1 MADIKVKQKSSTP
14 IKTVN
19 KALIQAGKLKDNL
32 VQVKEKVDDINNVAV
47 STTASD
53 NVNEYTSEK
62 ITNSTNYIRRK
73 GTEKV
78 TKRGRNEL
86 TKVKENIKNVRKR
99 FNQRGIISKTKKQ
112 VSRARRNINYSK
124 KAIKTAD
131 RSAKIAKKTAKESAK
146 ASQRIAKAS
155 KELARRTAQATKATI
170 KAIVTAIKATITAI
184 KGLATFITAGGWV
197 IIAVL
202 IVIVLLIGI
211 IAIIGKAVGEKPSY
225 FGRPNYRIVEIAETQ
240 IGNVNGEPY
249 WSWYGFEERVAW
261 CACFVSWCSYQSGD
275 LEDGKVPKFSVCEDG
290 IAWFK
295 KKLQWHNRNPIYE
308 PIPGDYIFFDWKDK
322 NTGLRDGISDH
333 VGIVKEFDKENKRVY
348 TIEGNTSNSCA
359 YRDYDSNSE
368 DILGYGRPNYSDVV
382 ANYNYENVIRQEVE
396 NYIANKQSEA
406 VKAVDEQVDENGTQP
421 EIN

>member
-32 VQVKEKVDDINNVAV
+32 VQVKEKVDDINNFAE

-53 NVNEYTSEK
+53 NVNEYTSRK
-62 ITNSTNYIRRK
+62 VTSSTNYLTRK
-73 GTEKV
+73 GTKEV
-78 TKRGRNEL
+78 GERGKKEL
-86 TKVKENIKNVRKR
+86 IKVKDNIKNARKR
-99 FNQRGIISKTKKQ
+99 FKNRSIVSKTKKQ
-112 VSRARRNINYSK
+112 ISRARRNTNYAK
-124 KAIKTAD
+124 KTIKTAEKT
-131 RSAKIAKKTAKESAK
+131 AKTAKKTAEKTVKATERAIK
-146 ASQRIAKAS
+146 ASR
-155 KELARRTAQATKATI
+155 EMARRTAQAAKATA
-170 KAIVTAIKATITAI
+170 KAIVTAVKATISAL
-184 KGLATFITAGGWV
+184 KGLAIFIAEGGWV

-202 IVIVLLIGI
+202 VVVFLLIGL

-225 FGRPNYRIVEIAETQ
+225 FGQPNYRIVEIAETQ

-275 LEDGKVPKFSVCEDG
+275 LEDGKVPKFSVCEEG

-295 KKLQWHNRNPIYE
+295 KKLQWHNRNSIYE

-322 NTGLRDGISDH
+322 DTGLRDGVSDH
-333 VGIVKEFDKENKRVY
+333 VGIVKGFDKDNNRVY

-359 YRDYDSNSE
+359 YRDYDANSE

-382 ANYNYENVIRQEVE
+382 ANYNYEEVIRQEVQ
-396 NYIANKQSEA
+396 NYITSQQNEA
-406 VKAVDEQVDENGTQP
+406 VNEQVDETSNQTVN
-421 EIN
+421 E